1 LRSPLERCLPVL
13 PILFAMSCHATV
25 ASAPTPEGARVL
37 TLRGGA
43 LRLRAFEWPG
53 TGTPLLMLH
62 GLGGN
67 AASWT
72 PVIPGLAG
80 RHVIAIDL
88 PGHGGS
94 PEGPTWE
101 FGPMARD
108 VVAAVRS
115 RWPGDHIWIGHS
127 WGGRLV
133 VACASADSAGA
144 RGVVLVDAVQASPL
158 PITEPVMTV
167 NRLFAGELD
176 PWPSLDSAL
185 AQVRKL
191 PQFSPWTPAVQV
203 AFKRAVRVEADGRV
217 FPILTREKGAAVMRT
232 FATDLSR
239 EAALIRAP
247 VLVLSAP
254 QSPFESAQRAL
265 FPSADFVSLGGN
277 HWLQISNPEGTSR
290 AILAWLQLHRL

>member
-1 LRSPLERCLPVL
+1 
-13 PILFAMSCHATV
+13 MSCHATV
-25 ASAPTPEGARVL
+25 ASAPTPEGARVPRRQRERECSRFAAERSVYAL
-37 TLRGGA
+37 SSGRG
-43 LRLRAFEWPG
+43 PG
-53 TGTPLLMLH
+53 RRSYAPRPRR
-62 GLGGN
+62 N

-80 RHVIAIDL
+80 PHVIAIDL

-158 PITEPVMTV
+158 PIREPVMTV

-191 PQFSPWTPAVQV
+191 PQFSPWTPAV
-203 AFKRAVRVEADGRV
+203 E
-217 FPILTREKGAAVMRT
+217 
-232 FATDLSR
+232 
-239 EAALIRAP
+239 
-247 VLVLSAP
+247 
-254 QSPFESAQRAL
+254 
-265 FPSADFVSLGGN
+265 
-277 HWLQISNPEGTSR
+277 
-290 AILAWLQLHRL
+290 

>member
-1 LRSPLERCLPVL
+1 
-13 PILFAMSCHATV
+13 
-25 ASAPTPEGARVL
+25 
-37 TLRGGA
+37 
-43 LRLRAFEWPG
+43 
-53 TGTPLLMLH
+53 
-62 GLGGN
+62 
-67 AASWT
+67 
-72 PVIPGLAG
+72 
-80 RHVIAIDL
+80 
-88 PGHGGS
+88 
-94 PEGPTWE
+94 
-101 FGPMARD
+101 
-108 VVAAVRS
+108 
-115 RWPGDHIWIGHS
+115 
-127 WGGRLV
+127 
-133 VACASADSAGA
+133 
-144 RGVVLVDAVQASPL
+144 
-158 PITEPVMTV
+158 MTV

-191 PQFSPWTPAVQV
+191 PQFSPWTPAVEV
-203 AFKRAVRVEADGRV
+203 AFKRAVRVEADGQV
-217 FPILTREKGAAVMRT
+217 FPLLTREKGAAVMRT